1 MVAENVEKNFWDH
14 AALKGKMAGSLIINR
29 MRGNLWAKR
38 VLPGRAGSRKR
49 RYLKSSQK
57 WSSQDNENDHKTKSV
72 SYLLMNNDS
81 LDDNIMEC
89 KMAKDIWK
97 TFKEIYTKYDDWH
110 EERRIR
116 GSNEEN
122 IQAEAKAYAAKSSE
136 FFKRKPQRG
145 SDEKKSN
152 RESKS
157 HENLRCYRCLEFG
170 HIGRH
175 CKGNNRQNEADG
187 QTKTA
192 FQGMMRVD
200 SETYVFK

>member
-1 MVAENVEKNFWDH
+1 MDELKIEELNSENYRYWCLR
-14 AALKGKMAGSLIINR
+14 AQG
-29 MRGNLWAKR
+29 LWKAIE
-38 VLPGRAGSRKR
+38 PG
-49 RYLKSSQK
+49 LNEDITK
-57 WSSQDNENDHKTKSV
+57 WSCQDNENDHKTKTTERISRNLGV
-72 SYLLMNNDS
+72 ENDDSTLSKLKSKLL
-81 LDDNIMEC
+81 E
-89 KMAKDIWK
+89 
-97 TFKEIYTKYDDWH
+97 

-116 GSNEEN
+116 GSNEEK
-122 IQAEAKAYAAKSSE
+122 IQAETKAYAAKSSK
-136 FFKRKPQRG
+136 FLKRKPQRG
-145 SDEKKSN
+145 SDEKKPN

-175 CKGNNRQNEADG
+175 CKGNNKQNEADG